1 MKVVYLEVDVQ
12 CLEKLHEIHNNL
24 PFLLERM
31 KIEEVEKLVPNWYDK
46 TKYVI
51 HIRYLKQ
58 ALNYGL
64 VLKIINI
71 LLNSSI
77 ESPKWTGLL
86 ISVSVFFISISY
98 NFSVKN
104 FLVW

>member
-24 PFLLERM
+24 PFLLEIM

-51 HIRYLKQ
+51 HIRCLKQ
-58 ALNYGL
+58 ALNHGL
-64 VLKIINI
+64 VLIFYLI
-71 LLNSSI
+71 LVLKVQN
-77 ESPKWTGLL
+77 GQ
-86 ISVSVFFISISY
+86 VY
-98 NFSVKN
+98 
-104 FLVW
+104 